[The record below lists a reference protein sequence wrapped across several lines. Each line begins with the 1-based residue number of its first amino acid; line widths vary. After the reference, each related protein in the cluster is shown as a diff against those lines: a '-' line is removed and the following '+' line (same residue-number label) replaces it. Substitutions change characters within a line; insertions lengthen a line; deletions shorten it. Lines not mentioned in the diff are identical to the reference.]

1 MITAIYIYCLKKGVS
16 MEEYRKWSIE
26 RDQKTVKSFKGVEKF
41 DVHIIEGPDKRCDI
55 FEVINVESWDRWKE
69 ITSSPEMEDIKF
81 EHKQLVDRDSMTCF
95 YGKIIE

>member
-16 MEEYRKWSIE
+16 IEKYRKWSIE
-26 RDQKTVKSFKGVEKF
+26 RDQKTIKSFKGIEKF
-41 DVHIIEGPDKRCDI
+41 DVHIVEGLDRKYDI

-69 ITSSPEMEDIKF
+69 ITKSPEMEEIKL
-81 EHKQLVDRDSMTCF
+81 EHGQLVDRNSMASF